1 MIWSAFIGEM
11 DEKRRKMNNM
21 IKEELKM
28 EKKKYQNGKIVSIVA
43 VILVLIAVVLLI
55 ISKGI

>member
-1 MIWSAFIGEM
+1 M

-28 EKKKYQNGKIVSIVA
+28 EKRKYQNGKIVSIVA
-43 VILVLIAVVLLI
+43 VILVFIAVVLLI